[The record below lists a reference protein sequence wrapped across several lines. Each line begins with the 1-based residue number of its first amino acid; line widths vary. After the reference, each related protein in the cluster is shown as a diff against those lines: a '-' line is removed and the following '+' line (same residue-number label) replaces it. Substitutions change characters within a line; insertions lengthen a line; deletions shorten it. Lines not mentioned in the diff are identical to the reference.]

1 MAKRSSDRIGE
12 LEDKLKQANTR
23 IAELRR
29 DLDAAE
35 ALVTEEREHVKDA
48 HALIETWI
56 EAFDMEQLDDG
67 QWTFQPWLDDYKRQ
81 REEHGDLVRRWNK
94 LVPIYNAKVAPRGVG
109 RPLAASEAQCA
120 QALKLHKAGAS
131 LRGIGD
137 ETGLGIG
144 TVRTIVGKKHG
155 SDRTSQRNELR
166 RIEINRQEEVRRNAR
181 QRTRDSLPKRIN
193 DLLAAGRDLVARA
206 KGLR

>member
-12 LEDKLKQANTR
+12 LEDKLKQANAR
-23 IAELRR
+23 IADLRR

-35 ALVTEEREHVKDA
+35 ALVTAEREHVEDP
-48 HALIETWI
+48 HALIDTWI
-56 EAFDMEQLDDG
+56 EAFDMVQGDDG
-67 QWTFQPWLDDYKRQ
+67 QWTFQPWLDGWKRL
-81 REEHGDLVRRWNK
+81 REDHGDLVRRWNK

-120 QALKLHKAGAS
+120 QALRLHKAGTS
-131 LRGIGD
+131 LRGIVE
-137 ETGLGIG
+137 ETGLGLP
-144 TVRTIVGKKHG
+144 TVRTIVGRKHG
-155 SDRTSQRNELR
+155 TDRTSQRNELR

-181 QRTRDSLPKRIN
+181 QRTRDGLPKRIN
-193 DLLAAGRDLVARA
+193 DLLAAGRDLVVRA